1 MKTGT
6 PIRAIAAAL
15 ALVGAPASADAHLIN
30 TTLGDFYGGVLHP
43 LSGPQDVV
51 PWFALAILASIQDT
65 RNARWL
71 LFVFPIALVGGA
83 LLSVVAPALPISPAW
98 SLAVIVVTGLAVTA
112 AAKLPI
118 PVFVG
123 ICTLIALL
131 HGYHNGQAMTQDTD
145 RLLFIS
151 GVATVGYVFVAL
163 ITALAIWFRQSGGEW
178 RLIALRAS
186 GSWVAAVGVIMIGL
200 QLRTSAPM

>member
-6 PIRAIAAAL
+6 LIRTVAAAL
-15 ALVGAPASADAHLIN
+15 VLIGAPASADAHLIN
-30 TTLGDFYGGVLHP
+30 TSLGDFYGGVLHP

-51 PWFALAILASIQDT
+51 PWFALAILAAIQGP

-98 SLAVIVVTGLAVTA
+98 SLAVIVVTGLAVAA
-112 AAKLPI
+112 AAKLPF
-118 PVFVG
+118 PVFLSLV
-123 ICTLIALL
+123 TLIALL
-131 HGYHNGQAMTQDTD
+131 HGYYNGQAMTQDTD
-145 RLLFIS
+145 HFLFIC
-151 GVATVGYVFVAL
+151 GIAAVGYVFVTL
-163 ITALAIWFRQSGGEW
+163 ITALAISFRQGGGEW

-186 GSWVAAVGVIMIGL
+186 GSWVAAVGIIMVGL
-200 QLRTSAPM
+200 QLRTSSPM